1 MRFFLISDNSDAMNG
16 LRLAGIEGTVARSE
30 ADLRHALADA
40 ANQPD
45 IAVLLVTEK
54 IAETY
59 TAVLDNARA
68 AGGPLLITV
77 QIADETFAKAREQL
91 AAFAAGEKYA
101 AWLQTE
107 AVALAEALGENV
119 ELYARKADLPLLQ
132 GVKLPAGATLT
143 ADDTIEIGGLKGR
156 NAAKGLAA
164 DDTLA
169 ARLDAQHEWFL
180 QNAGL
185 EINI

>member
-59 TAVLDNARA
+59 TATLDSARA
-68 AGGPLLITV
+68 AKGTPLLITV
-77 QIADETFAKAREQL
+77 PSTGGG
-91 AAFAAGEKYA
+91 AAGKDRLTRYIR
-101 AWLQTE
+101 E
-107 AVALAEALGENV
+107 AI
-119 ELYARKADLPLLQ
+119 
-132 GVKLPAGATLT
+132 GVK
-143 ADDTIEIGGLKGR
+143 I
-156 NAAKGLAA
+156 
-164 DDTLA
+164 
-169 ARLDAQHEWFL
+169 
-180 QNAGL
+180 
-185 EINI
+185 